1 MYISPSGNDHL
12 PTWWRPSHHAEMTIF
27 TRGDDHLPTWWW
39 SSHHAVMT
47 IFPRGDDHFPTW
59 WWASSHLVMTI
70 FPRGDDYL
78 ITRLFLC
85 MVNGFLLTRGLFL
98 LFSTFIVGS
107 LVHVLSLFSHCW
119 PQSLHFLH
127 QIVSSMGIVW
137 LKTPIWS
144 SGWHAIAF
152 SNIKS
157 ISRRYSYRK
166 FKF

>member
-27 TRGDDHLPTWWW
+27 TRGNDHLPTWWWPFSHVVMSIFTLGDDHLPTWWW
-39 SSHHAVMT
+39 LSHHEVISVHGKWLSSHSRPLPTLLH
-47 IFPRGDDHFPTW
+47 FHRGQ
-59 WWASSHLVMTI
+59 L
-70 FPRGDDYL
+70 
-78 ITRLFLC
+78 
-85 MVNGFLLTRGLFL
+85 
-98 LFSTFIVGS
+98 